1 MAAKGAH
8 GPNTEMYK
16 KLFKE
21 ADKNGDGFLSVHE
34 LRDLLKRG
42 GSSMTDAQVAVSVTC
57 PATRS
62 LTLTGLVLVVPGLYQ
77 RVLFILI
84 RLFICCQVHVS
95 PDCVLRR
102 NHRVC

>member
-42 GSSMTDAQVAVSVTC
+42 GSSMTDAQVAVSVTVQQH
-57 PATRS
+57 A
-62 LTLTGLVLVVPGLYQ
+62 L
-77 RVLFILI
+77 
-84 RLFICCQVHVS
+84 S
-95 PDCVLRR
+95 P
-102 NHRVC
+102 